1 MLWLDSNEEIFR
13 DMHNQYMLGDDL
25 IVAPV
30 IRRNQTNRGI
40 TLPKVIFICFLNF
53 KLNHRYP
60 YFVIENVFNQ
70 KAKPYIF

>member
-30 IRRNQTNRGI
+30 MRRNQTNRGI
-40 TLPKVIFICFLNF
+40 TLPKVIFIGSLNF
-53 KLNHRYP
+53 KLSHRYP
-60 YFVIENVFNQ
+60 YFCNRKCF
-70 KAKPYIF
+70 

>member
-1 MLWLDSNEEIFR
+1 MLWLDSNEELFR

-40 TLPKVIFICFLNF
+40 TLPKVTLIDTYRIL
-53 KLNHRYP
+53 
-60 YFVIENVFNQ
+60 
-70 KAKPYIF
+70 